1 MGMVVGM
8 ERVILLNNF
17 PLNAFEKAFF
27 NQYMT
32 VQFKQI
38 SAKEFSETINFFIKS
53 NYKVE
58 NYIKYADIVMLI
70 NKLANLELQPNDGAY
85 KYNAGDV
92 VFIFATKK
100 KADGDEMTEEDV
112 SIYKATVAPGAWL

>member
-32 VQFKQI
+32 VQFKQVN
-38 SAKEFSETINFFIKS
+38 AKEFSETINFFIKNS
-53 NYKVE
+53 YKVE

-70 NKLANLELQPNDGAY
+70 NKIANLELQPNDGVY

-100 KADGDEMTEEDV
+100 KADGDEMSEEDV

>member
-32 VQFKQI
+32 VQFKQV

-85 KYNAGDV
+85 KYNAGDI

>member
-32 VQFKQI
+32 VQFKQV

>member
-1 MGMVVGM
+1 M

-85 KYNAGDV
+85 KYNAGDI

>member
-1 MGMVVGM
+1 MGMVVRM

-17 PLNAFEKAFF
+17 PINAFEKAFF

-32 VQFKQI
+32 VQFKRI
-38 SAKEFSETINFFIKS
+38 DAKEFSESINFFIKS

-70 NKLANLELQPNDGAY
+70 NKLANLELQPNDGVY
-85 KYNAGDV
+85 KYNAGDI

>member
-1 MGMVVGM
+1 MGMVVRM

-17 PLNAFEKAFF
+17 PINAFEKAFF

-32 VQFKQI
+32 VQFKRI
-38 SAKEFSETINFFIKS
+38 DAKEFSESINFFIKS
-53 NYKVE
+53 NYRVE

-70 NKLANLELQPNDGAY
+70 NKLTGLELQPNDSAY
-85 KYNAGDV
+85 KYNAGDI

-100 KADGDEMTEEDV
+100 KADGDEMTEADV